1 MQLLSVTEKS
11 GSTLKLNLTDDSNQY
26 RRLLLQPLPVEL
38 CAQGKRLHG
47 ATKLAENQDRL
58 QWLPGYAGAAFRVS

>member
-1 MQLLSVTEKS
+1 M
-11 GSTLKLNLTDDSNQY
+11 
-26 RRLLLQPLPVEL
+26 EL